1 MPIILR
7 KCGKEVFKMSFFEQH
22 AHYNDEKFDEDRE
35 DVINKVYNSGVTKI
49 VNAGYSVESS
59 IQAID
64 LAEKYSFIYATCGVS
79 PNDIPENKEEIDLQ
93 LKEVT
98 KLAKSSKKVV
108 AIGEIGL
115 DYYWNKENKEL
126 QKYAFVEQIKIA
138 NEMNLP
144 IVIHTREAVDDTL
157 NILRNVIKTVKP
169 GVFHCCPLNREL
181 VKQALELG
189 FYISLAGPV
198 TFKNSKNA
206 NEIIEMIPNDRILIE
221 TDSPYL
227 SPEPNRGKRNDSRNL
242 VYIAEKIANVKN
254 ISVEEVQK
262 ITFENAKKL
271 YNID

>member
-1 MPIILR
+1 
-7 KCGKEVFKMSFFEQH
+7 MSFFEQH
-22 AHYNDEKFDEDRE
+22 AHYNDEKFDEDRDE
-35 DVINKVYNSGVTKI
+35 IINQVYNSSVTKI

-59 IQAID
+59 KQAIE
-64 LAEKYSFIYATCGVS
+64 LAEKYDFIYATCGVS
-79 PNDIPENKEEIDLQ
+79 PNDVPENKDEMDVQ
-93 LKEVT
+93 LKEIGE
-98 KLAKSSKKVV
+98 LAKSNEKVV

-115 DYYWNKENKEL
+115 DYYWNKENNDL

-157 NILRNVIKTVKP
+157 YILRNVIKTVKP

-181 VKQALELG
+181 VKQALESG
-189 FYISLAGPV
+189 FYISLAGPI

-206 NEIIEMIPNDRILIE
+206 NEIIEMIPNDKMLIE

-227 SPEPNRGKRNDSRNL
+227 SPEPRRGKRNDSRNL
-242 VYIAEKIANVKN
+242 IYIAEKIASVKN
-254 ISVEEVQK
+254 ISIEEVQE

-271 YNID
+271 YNIE